1 MAKYKII
8 STKSIL
14 GSPGDIIDEQQ
25 LIDAGVNID
34 AILGSG
40 ALELHRTPKPAKQ
53 QEESD

>member
-14 GSPGDIIDEQQ
+14 GNPGDIIDEQQ

-34 AILGSG
+34 AIVVSG
-40 ALELHRTPKPAKQ
+40 ALELHRTPKPAKT
-53 QEESD
+53 QEESE